1 MQSRW
6 SDEDAAAFVARYAS
20 RWGEDLALRTYTS
33 RLLGGDDRLVL
44 HGGGNTSAKGTFTNR
59 LGETIPALYVKASG
73 HDLATLEPDGLPGVD
88 LGYLR
93 KLRAL
98 PALDDAGRQGRPQDR
113 DAVSR
118 DGARAP
124 PPRGARAA
132 RRPRGADGRRGS
144 AAPPRRR
151 GAARHARGA
160 RIRRPRGE
168 PRAGPHAAAHVRS
181 PHPDEG
187 VPALD
192 RAASLRR
199 AGAPRDAAAGSRR
212 GLLGGVPGL
221 PQAPCRPPAPRTRSL
236 RRPAARGAP
245 PRPRRALHR
254 RRRPGRHRRAR
265 HPGARARRRGERH
278 A

>member
-1 MQSRW
+1 MRSRW
-6 SDEDAAAFVARYAS
+6 SEADAAAFVARYAS
-20 RWGEDLALRTYTS
+20 RWGEDLSLRTYTS

-44 HGGGNTSAKGTFTNR
+44 HGGGNTSVKSSFTNR

-98 PALDDAGRQGRPQDR
+98 PALDDEAMTNELPTHLFGARRATP
-113 DAVSR
+113 SR
-118 DGARAP
+118 DTLRHAVLPDKFGDPTHAHPLLPLTHRGARRLPGDDRARHARRDVPGAQGSPPDRVDVGRDSARAP

-132 RRPRGADGRRGS
+132 RRPRGTDGRRGS

-168 PRAGPHAAAHVRS
+168 
-181 PHPDEG
+181 
-187 VPALD
+187 
-192 RAASLRR
+192 
-199 AGAPRDAAAGSRR
+199 
-212 GLLGGVPGL
+212 
-221 PQAPCRPPAPRTRSL
+221 
-236 RRPAARGAP
+236 
-245 PRPRRALHR
+245 
-254 RRRPGRHRRAR
+254 
-265 HPGARARRRGERH
+265 
-278 A
+278 